1 MIFLPVEVIS
11 GSLENHHQDER
22 LGQCFSKGKQML
34 EGIYKHLNIPV
45 TKFKSYYIGPHPKNT
60 FSSREKMLD
69 LNRNILNFG
78 CNKDRQNSADTLCAL
93 PFCSTINTPI

>member
-1 MIFLPVEVIS
+1 MSDWVSVFPKE
-11 GSLENHHQDER
+11 
-22 LGQCFSKGKQML
+22 SKML
-34 EGIYKHLNIPV
+34 EGIYKHLNILV

-78 CNKDRQNSADTLCAL
+78 SNKDRKNSVDTLCAL

>member
-1 MIFLPVEVIS
+1 MS
-11 GSLENHHQDER
+11 T
-22 LGQCFSKGKQML
+22 SKK
-34 EGIYKHLNIPV
+34 
-45 TKFKSYYIGPHPKNT
+45 T

-78 CNKDRQNSADTLCAL
+78 SNKDRKNSVDTLCAL